1 MTLISGLLYH
11 IGRFSLLIASM
22 FKTMERPKVYYQL
35 ALANLNSMVIGSLMI
50 LTVISVFIGGVTT
63 LQTAYQLTSPL
74 ISKSIIGTIVSVT
87 TLLELAPTVLTFI
100 IAGRVG
106 SQIASEIGT
115 MRVREQIDALEV
127 MGVNSAAY
135 LILPKVI
142 AGFFAIP
149 MLVTLSAFLTHLG
162 GIVAG
167 DLTGAVSAVDFT
179 VGLREYYEHYQVA
192 VMYTK
197 AFTFG
202 FLITSVSAYQGYY
215 TTGGALEVGTSA
227 TKAVVYS
234 CLSMVIADYLIA
246 QIML

>member
-1 MTLISGLLYH
+1 MLIG
-11 IGRFSLLIASM
+11 SM
-22 FKTMERPKVYYQL
+22 FRTMERPAVYYRLTLQ
-35 ALANLNSMVIGSLMI
+35 NLNAMVIGSLMI
-50 LTVISVFIGGVTT
+50 LTVIALFIGGVTT

-74 ISKSIIGTIVSVT
+74 IPKSIIGTIVSMT
-87 TLLELAPTVLTFI
+87 TLLELAPTVLIFI

-135 LILPKVI
+135 LILPKII
-142 AGFFAIP
+142 AGLLAIP
-149 MLVTLSAFLTHLG
+149 ILVTLAAFLTHLG
-162 GIVAG
+162 GVIAG
-167 DLTGAVSAVDFT
+167 DLTGAVTAFEFAS
-179 VGLREYYEHYQVA
+179 GLREFYEPYQVI

-202 FLITSVSAYQGYY
+202 VLITSVSSYQGYY
-215 TTGGALEVGTSA
+215 TKGGALEVGTSA

-234 CLSMVIADYLIA
+234 CLSMVVADYLIA

>member
-1 MTLISGLLYH
+1 MQLLSAFFFH
-11 IGRFSLLIASM
+11 IGRFCLLIASM
-22 FKTMERPKVYYQL
+22 FRTMERFRVYYRL
-35 ALANLNSMVIGSLMI
+35 ALNNLNSMVIGSLMI
-50 LTVISVFIGGVTT
+50 LTVISLFIGGVTT

-74 ISKSIIGTIVSVT
+74 IPRSIIGTIVSVT
-87 TLLELAPTVLTFI
+87 TLLELAPTVLIFI

-142 AGFFAIP
+142 AGFFAVPI
-149 MLVTLSAFLTHLG
+149 LVTLSAFLTHLG

-167 DLTGAVSAVDFT
+167 DLTGAVTAVEFSG
-179 VGLREYYEHYQVA
+179 GLREYYEHYQVV

-202 FLITSVSAYQGYY
+202 ILITSVSAYQGYY
-215 TTGGALEVGTSA
+215 TEGGALEVGTSA

-234 CLSMVIADYLIA
+234 CLSMVVADYLIA

>member
-1 MTLISGLLYH
+1 MRLLTAFFFH
-11 IGRFSLLIASM
+11 IGRFCMLIGSM
-22 FKTMERPKVYYQL
+22 FRSMERPAVYYRL
-35 ALANLNSMVIGSLMI
+35 TLNNLNSMIIGSLMI
-50 LTVISVFIGGVTT
+50 LTVISIFIGGVTT

-74 ISKSIIGTIVSVT
+74 ISRSIIGTIVSVT
-87 TLLELAPTVLTFI
+87 TLLELAPTVLIFI

-135 LILPKVI
+135 LILPKII

-149 MLVTLSAFLTHLG
+149 ALVTLAAFLTHAG
-162 GIVAG
+162 GILAG
-167 DLTGAVSAVDFT
+167 DITGAVSARDFT
-179 VGLREYYEHYQVA
+179 TGLREYYEHHQVV
-192 VMYTK
+192 VMYVK

-202 FLITSVSAYQGYY
+202 ILITAVSSYQGYY
-215 TTGGALEVGTSA
+215 TSGGALEVGTSA

-234 CLSMVIADYLIA
+234 CLSMVIADYVIA
-246 QIML
+246 QLML

>member
-22 FKTMERPKVYYQL
+22 FKTMERPRVYYRL

-50 LTVISVFIGGVTT
+50 LTVISLFIGGVTT

-149 MLVTLSAFLTHLG
+149 MLVTLSAFLTHFG

-179 VGLREYYEHYQVA
+179 VGLREYYEHYQVV

-202 FLITSVSAYQGYY
+202 ILITSVSAYQGYY